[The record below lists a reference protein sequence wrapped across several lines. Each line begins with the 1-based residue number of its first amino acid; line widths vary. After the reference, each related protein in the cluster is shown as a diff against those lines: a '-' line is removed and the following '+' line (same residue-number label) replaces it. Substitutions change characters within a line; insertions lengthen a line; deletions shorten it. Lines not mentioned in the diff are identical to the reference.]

1 MDIRETKM
9 KIYLDDIRVPT
20 KDYIW
25 VKDAFSAI
33 RMIAENWNNIEEIS
47 LDHDLGDENVV
58 GNGYRVVCFIETYVY
73 ENHPNHLPYIHVHS
87 ANPVGRHKMEA
98 GIRHIETM
106 YNDYM

>member
-1 MDIRETKM
+1 M

-33 RMIAENWNNIEEIS
+33 KMIEEDWNIIEEIS
-47 LDHDLGDENVV
+47 LDHDLGDETVV
-58 GNGYRVVCFIETYVY
+58 GTGYNVVCFIEMYVH